1 MKNNIRLCIGLIG
14 LGFVVSSALA
24 QSSSVMPSRF
34 LPGDASV
41 AATPAWKIYTNANT
55 GLPGDYIYS
64 MAIDAQD
71 NKWIAGDDPIWDEG
85 GLSKF
90 DGVKFTDYTNVD
102 AKCPGHNLGNVKFD
116 AQGNAWMAS
125 DVGLLMFDGTRV
137 TTVWNTANAP
147 IWPTNMVS
155 DFAWDSLGNL

>member
-1 MKNNIRLCIGLIG
+1 MKNNIRFYITLIG

-24 QSSSVMPSRF
+24 QSSSV

-55 GLPGDYIYS
+55 GLPGNYIYS

-102 AKCPGHNLGNVKFD
+102 ANPPAITLET
-116 AQGNAWMAS
+116 S
-125 DVGLLMFDGTRV
+125 
-137 TTVWNTANAP
+137 
-147 IWPTNMVS
+147 
-155 DFAWDSLGNL
+155 SLTPKGMHGWRATSGY

>member
-1 MKNNIRLCIGLIG
+1 MKNNIRFYIALIG
-14 LGFVVSSALA
+14 LGFLVSSALA
-24 QSSSVMPSRF
+24 QSSSVLPSRF

-41 AATPAWKIYTNANT
+41 ATTPAWKIYTNANT
-55 GLPGDYIYS
+55 GLPGNYIYS

-137 TTVWNTANAP
+137 TRVVANTP
-147 IWPTNMVS
+147 VPVVY
-155 DFAWDSLGNL
+155 